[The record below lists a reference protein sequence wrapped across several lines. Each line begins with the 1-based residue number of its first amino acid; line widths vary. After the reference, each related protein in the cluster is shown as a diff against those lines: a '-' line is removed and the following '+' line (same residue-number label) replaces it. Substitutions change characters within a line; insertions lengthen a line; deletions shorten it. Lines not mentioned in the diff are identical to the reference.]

1 MSTLHERIAATAA
14 ELGERSIAEMYKDP
28 FWRERFGARGRE
40 MAEKDA
46 QFHVSYLL
54 SALAASDP
62 GVLTTYARWLQTLLV
77 SRGMCSLHIAENFE
91 QLALAIAQDIPESE
105 PAVAL
110 LRGAVAALTYDGGP
124 ERELQDRLA
133 SLADATVDTLAR
145 RDPTWFAAA
154 SSFTSLASYESIAQA
169 EMARCHERVRE
180 HIAYLADA
188 MHAGRPE
195 LFSAHAVW
203 MRGFL
208 ERRQAPWARL
218 EETLRALRDCLK
230 PAKLGSPSAAPGA
243 GSAAD
248 GRPEGQRASVRP
260 KLSQPPAPAVP
271 VAVSSELSARSVALI
286 DAALERLASPAALST
301 PPRAADEE
309 PE

>member
-1 MSTLHERIAATAA
+1 MSTLIERLEAKAS
-14 ELGERSIAEMYKDP
+14 ELARRSIAEMYDNP
-28 FWRERFGARGRE
+28 FWQERFGARGRE

-62 GVLTTYARWLQTLLV
+62 GVLATYARWLQTLLV

-91 QLALAIAQDIPESE
+91 RLAAAIAQDIPESE

-110 LRGAVAALTYDGGP
+110 LRGAVDALTYDGGP
-124 ERELQDRLA
+124 ERELQERLA
-133 SLADATVDTLAR
+133 SLADAAVDTLAR
-145 RDPTWFAAA
+145 RDPSWFAAA

-195 LFSAHAVW
+195 LFAAHALW
-203 MRGFL
+203 MRGFF

-230 PAKLGSPSAAPGA
+230 PARVGSPSAAPDPGHGA
-243 GSAAD
+243 N

-271 VAVSSELSARSVALI
+271 VAVSAELAARSVALI
-286 DAALERLASPAALST
+286 DAALERLADPAARST
-301 PPRAADEE
+301 APRAGEE
-309 PE
+309 GSG